1 MKLPKKAF
9 VIFNFLLVFVVCVSA
24 QDISGKYEGTADVQP
39 FGKLPIKAEFRQS
52 GEKIS
57 GAFETPLGTATI
69 IAGSYKGGDLKLT
82 IDAGGDD
89 IIFSG
94 KLVDGKL
101 GGEVSGE
108 TVKGTFELMRTG
120 DASPEPDLSYIL
132 SQSKEKWR
140 EDLRFIAAELPKRHK
155 NAFHTVSRAQ
165 FEKAVADL
173 EKQITALNDTQ
184 IIFGLAK
191 IFAMVGDGHTILH
204 WNWAFDSVPMRLFWF
219 GEELRVSK
227 VSRDFP
233 RLNGAK
239 LVKIGGVSVEEIFR
253 RSQPFISQGETP
265 RLILSTQAHFLTYP
279 AFLHALGLTGDATK
293 ANYEFIDAQGKR
305 FSAELKT
312 VPKNSKIEWLA
323 PYKTVP
329 LWLQNED
336 KPLFFTFLKDSQT
349 VYVNFQSY
357 PRRKEFKKFSDE
369 LFVFLDKIE
378 VEKLV
383 FDFRLNG
390 GGDFTRGR
398 DFFIEKL
405 KSRKHLTEKGK
416 LFVIAGRR
424 TFSAGMSNAADFVNN
439 FGAIL
444 VGEPTGQKPN
454 GYSESRTFR
463 LPNSHLE
470 FSVSI
475 DFYKFAEKSTA
486 GLMPD
491 KLIEPDW
498 KSYQAGR
505 DPALEWILAYP
516 KIK

>member
-1 MKLPKKAF
+1 MKLTKISIVF
-9 VIFNFLLVFVVCVSA
+9 TFLLAFAVCISA
-24 QDISGKYEGTADVQP
+24 QDISGNYDGTADVQP
-39 FGKLPIKAEFRQS
+39 FGKLAIKAEIRQS
-52 GEKIS
+52 GSKIS
-57 GAFETPLGTATI
+57 GAFETPLGAATI
-69 IAGSYKGGDLKLT
+69 IDGSFSGGNLKLT

-89 IIFSG
+89 VFFNGKFVAG
-94 KLVDGKL
+94 KLT
-101 GGEVSGE
+101 GEVSGE
-108 TVKGTFELMRTG
+108 TVKGTFELTRIG
-120 DASPEPDLSYIL
+120 DASPEIDFSHVL

-140 EDLRFIAAELPKRHK
+140 EDLRFIADELPKRHK
-155 NAFHTVSRAQ
+155 NAFHTVSREQ

-173 EKQITALNDTQ
+173 DKQIPTLDDTN
-184 IIFGLAK
+184 IVFGMSKL
-191 IFAMVGDGHTILH
+191 FAMVGDGHTALH
-204 WNWAFDSVPMRLFWF
+204 WSWAFDSVPIRLFWF
-219 GEELRVSK
+219 GKELRVRE

-233 RLNGAK
+233 CTNGAK
-239 LVKIGGVSVEEIFR
+239 LIKIGGVSVEEIFR
-253 RSQPFISQGETP
+253 RSQPFISQGESP
-265 RLILSTQAHFLTYP
+265 QFVLSANASLLTYP
-279 AFLHALGLTGDATK
+279 AFLHALGLTTDASK
-293 ANYEFIDAQGKR
+293 ATYEFVDAKGKR
-305 FSAELKT
+305 FSLELKT
-312 VPKNSKIEWLA
+312 VPRDSKIQWLN
-323 PYKTVP
+323 PYKTAP

-357 PRRKEFKKFSDE
+357 PRRSEFRKFSDE
-369 LFVFLDKIE
+369 LFAFLDKST
-378 VEKLV
+378 VKKLV

-405 KSRKHLTEKGK
+405 RQRKNLTEKGK
-416 LFVIAGRR
+416 LFAIGGRW
-424 TFSAGMSNAADFVNN
+424 TFSAGMSNAADFKNN

-475 DFYKFAEKSTA
+475 DFYKFAEKDTA

-498 KSYQAGR
+498 KSFQTGR
-505 DPALEWILAYP
+505 DAALEWILAYP
-516 KIK
+516 NVK